1 MELRKSITLPSG
13 FCLDFTNMLGPEQV
27 TDKELDQ
34 LQNKITAAAQGLR
47 LIRETGQAVHHL
59 SKDGTPE
66 PVYFTRL
73 PYLQK
78 GYPNT
83 QELLQEL
90 TDFGQK
96 VRSKYDAVVFCGV
109 GGSYLGGKVLY
120 DCFTSEYWARE
131 DGLRMPRIF
140 FSGNNLDAED
150 LDSVMNQLLLQA
162 QQVRNGE
169 RRPLQVLLV
178 PISKSGTTLEPTTA
192 FLYFYDTLEK
202 QRTLFRMGVAVVTD
216 KTLEQGPLNRLARKY
231 GWPIFDVPVGI
242 GGRFSVLSTP
252 GLLTAAVLGMNL
264 EKLLQGARDMDQWCQ
279 KSTVWDNPALC
290 NAVLKYAAA
299 KNHGCPVE
307 IFMPYVMRLKALGE
321 WYVQLLSESLGKRQ
335 NRNGETVFYGRTPVV
350 AIGTT
355 DMHAQTQLH
364 QDGRRDKVV
373 QFLFV
378 ENRQDKIALHN
389 PFPEIPEY
397 NRYEGLDVGKALKAA
412 LEANQ
417 EALAGDNRPSGLIS
431 LPLLNEYYLGQ
442 LFYFLM
448 LSIGYEGELA
458 NVDAYDQ
465 PGVEVYKK
473 LMQGKLVPPLQA
485 AKPEPS

>member
-252 GLLTAAVLGMNL
+252 GLIVAAVLGMHL
-264 EKLLQGARDMDQWCQ
+264 EELLQGARDMDQWCQ
-279 KSTVWDNPALC
+279 SEKPQENPAFY

-299 KNHGCPVE
+299 QFHGCHIE
-307 IFMPYVMRLKALGE
+307 IMMPYAMRLKALGE
-321 WYVQLLSESLGKRQ
+321 WYVQLLAESLGKRLDRKG
-335 NRNGETVFYGRTPVV
+335 NPVFYGRTPVV

-373 QFLFV
+373 QFLFINDMKNKV
-378 ENRQDKIALHN
+378 FIHN
-389 PFPEIPEY
+389 SFPEIDGY
-397 NRYEGLDVGKALKAA
+397 QRYEGMDVGRALQIA
-412 LEANQ
+412 LEANE
-417 EALAGDNRPSGLIS
+417 EALAGDHRLSARYN
-431 LPLLNEYYLGQ
+431 LPYMNEYFLGQ
-442 LFYFLM
+442 LFFFLM
-448 LSIGYEGELA
+448 LSIAYEGELA
-458 NVDAYDQ
+458 DVDAYDQ
-465 PGVEVYKK
+465 PGVEIYKRIMRNK
-473 LMQGKLVPPLQA
+473 MA
-485 AKPEPS
+485 DNA